1 MPGTGLGLALGRDL
15 ARQLGGEL
23 SLVVPPH
30 AVCDDLPDQGN
41 AFRLSLPDPRREI
54 GGSGPEPSAS
64 APTRV

>member
-23 SLVVPPH
+23 SLAVPPRS
-30 AVCDDLPDQGN
+30 VSNDLPDQGN
-41 AFRLSLPDPRREI
+41 AFQLSLPDPRREA
-54 GGSGPEPSAS
+54 GGSGLEPSAA